1 MALTITVGGNDITA
15 YVYVESLKIE
25 EVAADMVATCS
36 FWAHD
41 HNAVVAIA
49 EKDPITIVDGATTI
63 FAGEVADVELAQH
76 GLTREWRVSCQDN
89 NILLEETAV
98 QSASYVTGTADSDI
112 LQDLFTTYRSDI
124 NATTYVSTLQASLYT
139 TLTFE
144 AMTLRE
150 SLDELCSRTGGRYY
164 VDFDMNL
171 HYFSTESNPA
181 AWNLS
186 TSPNGSTTFGF
197 GGFRRYGSATR
208 LANKV
213 LVKGEGIEGWVSDA
227 TSIAEYGERHAVSR
241 DRRITTSDGV
251 QNRGDAILDRY
262 DQPRITYELWT
273 EQDGLRAGMSI
284 ELTNEVWSISAETLY
299 IRRLQM
305 EIIGKSGD
313 RRRYHLQ
320 LGDTPPDGAR
330 SARQEHLQI
339 GRVEAD
345 VARVGDAVFDVDAPA
360 APSALGAGNVTTGVS
375 LDADGAQIVWVEIT
389 WSSVSDSDLDHY
401 EIQISTAGDFASDLV
416 TRQHAADGDRRE
428 RFTGLVGNT
437 TYYVRV
443 RAADWVGNY
452 SLWDYGL
459 GSPYSFTT
467 SRDTTP
473 PDQVAGLSAGSSRTL
488 VGLAW
493 TANTEADLRHYEIQ
507 RAPDSG
513 GSPGAWTT
521 QAYAALNF
529 YIDQAFTD
537 EEISGEDT
545 FWYRVR
551 AIDTSSNQGDWATHV
566 DAKLGQITGDH
577 IAAHTITAAHIAAN
591 TITATEIAAH
601 AITATQIA
609 ASTITAD
616 RLSVTA
622 LSAITAD
629 MGTLTAGEIRVGTG
643 TVGVDFTGFRIMS
656 SYIAGYNG
664 EVFQAGLRS
673 SDGAFVA
680 AAGDLRIDEDCI
692 TITTPSTFDLS
703 KNINW
708 YNGSYVFGSLGG
720 YHGSGTSVV
729 RLWNDE
735 VGRDNAPYIYLTS
748 AAATDNDAVV
758 YIGAYCG
765 QPGITSKYA
774 LLSVAAGPTQ
784 RYVHVSSRLSVG
796 GLLIVG
802 GYVTSNAFMSYGAT
816 LYQWT
821 ADDEI
826 LAMKSYDVDH
836 DMTDL
841 AEADTFGTLAKD
853 DGDHGGL
860 KIVGYKD
867 GDVGRALSLVG
878 RLDGTA
884 NTTKGTAGRGV
895 VSVIAQIR
903 SSNAVG
909 AVGADGNLF
918 AIINHGNARF
928 LFDAEGSAHADVEWT
943 TYDEYDD
950 VALLADLERA
960 MLAQTDPVTTGFVE
974 FLRYNHAELENAGI
988 VHFDRQ
994 NPGHAMLNT
1003 TRLSMLLVGA
1013 LRQIGERVT
1022 VLDGQLQAIE
1032 HGGVR

>member
-1 MALTITVGGNDITA
+1 MVLTIAIGGNDITA
-15 YVYVESLKIE
+15 YVYVESLKVE

-41 HNAVVAIA
+41 HNAVVAIT
-49 EKDPITIVDGATTI
+49 EKDPITIVDGATTL
-63 FAGEVADVELAQH
+63 FAGEVADVDLAQH

-89 NILLEETAV
+89 NIFLEETAV
-98 QSASYVTGTADSDI
+98 QSVSYAAGTSDSAI
-112 LQDLFTTYRSDI
+112 LSALFSAYRPDI
-124 NATTYVSTLQASLYT
+124 NATTYVSTIRSTLYT
-139 TLTFE
+139 TVTFE

-150 SLDELCSRTGGRYY
+150 IMGELCSRTGGRYY

-171 HYFSTESNPA
+171 HYFSAESNPA

-186 TSPNGSTTFGF
+186 TSPTGSTTFGF
-197 GGFRRYGSATR
+197 GGFRRYGTATR
-208 LANKV
+208 LANKI

-227 TSIAEYGERHAVSR
+227 TSIATYGERHAVSR
-241 DRRITTSDGV
+241 DRRITTSGGV

-262 DQPRITYELWT
+262 DQPRVTYELWT
-273 EQDGLRAGMSI
+273 ERDGLRAGMSI
-284 ELTNEVWSISAETLY
+284 QLTNEVWGISAETLY
-299 IRRLQM
+299 IRRIQM

-339 GRVEAD
+339 GRVKAD

-360 APSALGAGNVTTGVS
+360 APSALGAGNVTSGVS

-389 WSSVSDSDLDHY
+389 WSSVSDDDLDHY
-401 EIQISTAGDFASDLV
+401 EIQLSTAGDFASDLV

-428 RFTGLVGNT
+428 RFSGLVGNT

-443 RAADWVGNY
+443 RAVDWVGNY

-473 PDQVAGLSAGSSRTL
+473 PGQVADLSAGSSRTL

-493 TANTEADLRHYEIQ
+493 TANTEPDLRHYEIQ

-513 GSPGAWTT
+513 GSPGTWVT

-529 YIDQAFTD
+529 YIDQSFTD
-537 EEISGEDT
+537 EEISDKDT

-551 AIDTSSNQGDWATHV
+551 AIDTSNNQGDWATPV
-566 DAKLGQITGDH
+566 DATLGQITGDH

-591 TITATEIAAH
+591 TITATEIAAGT
-601 AITATQIA
+601 ITATEIE

-616 RLSVTA
+616 RLNVTT
-622 LSAITAD
+622 LSAITAN

-643 TVGVDFTGFRIMS
+643 TVGADFTGFRIMS
-656 SYIAGYNG
+656 SYIAGYNS

-692 TITTPSTFDLS
+692 TITAPSSFDLD

-708 YNGSYVFGSLGG
+708 HDGSRVFGSLGG

-729 RLWNDE
+729 RLQNDE
-735 VGRDNAPYIYLTS
+735 VGGSNNPYVYVTS
-748 AAATDNDAVV
+748 AASSDDSASI
-758 YIGAYCG
+758 YIAAYCG
-765 QPGITSKYA
+765 QPGITGKYA
-774 LLSVAAGPTQ
+774 QMAWFATPTNQYITVNSDFRVSGLL
-784 RYVHVSSRLSVG
+784 LVG
-796 GLLIVG
+796 GLL
-802 GYVTSNAFMSYGAT
+802 TDNSQMSYGIT

-826 LAMKSYDVDH
+826 VAMKSADVEH
-836 DMTDL
+836 GMTDL
-841 AEADTFGTLAKD
+841 TETNTYGAFRKAH
-853 DGDHGGL
+853 GDAGGAAL
-860 KIVGYKD
+860 FGYKD
-867 GDVGRALSLVG
+867 ADADAHSALVLHGYLGES
-878 RLDGTA
+878 A
-884 NTTKGTAGRGV
+884 ITTKSTSGFGV
-895 VSVIAQIR
+895 VNVAAGVKSGSGVSSVN
-903 SSNAVG
+903 S
-909 AVGADGNLF
+909 DGNLLSISNY
-918 AIINHGNARF
+918 ATVRF
-928 LFDAEGSAHADVEWT
+928 IFDAEGSAHADVEWT
-943 TYDEYDD
+943 TFDD
-950 VALLADLERA
+950 YNDLALLTDLERA
-960 MLAQTDPVTTGFVE
+960 MLAQRDPVKSEFVD
-974 FLRYNHAELENAGI
+974 FLQYNHADLEQSG
-988 VHFDRQ
+988 VVRFDRD

-1013 LRQIGERVT
+1013 LRQIGGRLASLEHR
-1022 VLDGQLQAIE
+1022 LAIAK
-1032 HGGVR
+1032 